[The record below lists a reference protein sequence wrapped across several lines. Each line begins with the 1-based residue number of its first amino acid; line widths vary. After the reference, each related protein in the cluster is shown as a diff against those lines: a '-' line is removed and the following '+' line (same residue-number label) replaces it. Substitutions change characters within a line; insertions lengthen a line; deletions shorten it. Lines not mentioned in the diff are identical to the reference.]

1 MSVIEGHSRV
11 TLDRRLNA
19 LLSRLPAVA
28 TEQLK
33 GTIATS
39 GNELYDAM
47 MRRVP
52 RGKTGRLAASIGL
65 KFDKNGLVAQVG
77 FSRQVFPRQWKA
89 RGRFAHLIEFGTKG
103 TSGGGRISK
112 KTGKP
117 LRAHAATPAQPFIF
131 PALIEKGPE
140 IIELHKDAV
149 EGALELASRGLG

>member
-11 TLDRRLNA
+11 TLDRRVNA
-19 LLSRLPAVA
+19 LLNRLPAAA

-33 GTIATS
+33 GAIASS
-39 GNELYDAM
+39 GNDLYDAM
-47 MRRVP
+47 MSRVP
-52 RGKTGRLAASIGL
+52 RRTGRLAKAIGL

-77 FSRQVFPRQWKA
+77 FSSREFPRQRKA
-89 RGRFAHLIEFGTKG
+89 GGRFAHLIEFGTKG
-103 TSGGGRISK
+103 TAGGGRTSK
-112 KTGKP
+112 RTGKP

-149 EGALELASRGLG
+149 EGALEIASRGLA

>member
-1 MSVIEGHSRV
+1 
-11 TLDRRLNA
+11 LDKRFNA
-19 LLSRLPAVA
+19 LLNRLPEVV
-28 TEQLK
+28 TQQLK
-33 GTIATS
+33 NTINQS
-39 GNELYDAM
+39 GNELYNAM
-47 MRRVP
+47 MARVP
-52 RGKTGRLAASIGL
+52 RRTGRLAKAIGFKL
-65 KFDKNGLVAQVG
+65 DKNGLVAQVG
-77 FSRQVFPRQWKA
+77 FSSQVFPRQWKA
-89 RGRFAHLIEFGTKG
+89 GGRFAHLIEFGTKG